1 MIRWHPAPPRHHGTA
16 HPENRAKPALTTAI
30 PLLRAPSSLAQASFK
45 VPPKLQQP
53 KHAPAAER
61 SRTKSNHLNDPGCSL
76 GLRQPLTCNGW
87 HPADLER
94 DQTRRQSKREEER
107 KKTAG
112 RKFWFS
118 RGGERNSGF
127 HRGALLSD
135 TDPACACELVGQIVT
150 TLAFPENEEKE
161 ASTAREMTKKQTGR
175 ITSAPFQSDSVRLY
189 LLPTFPRNLGLNH
202 GERADAGGF
211 PGRHQD
217 GARPGAR
224 W

>member
-94 DQTRRQSKREEER
+94 DQTRRQASA
-107 KKTAG
+107 KKNE
-112 RKFWFS
+112 KKP
-118 RGGERNSGF
+118 RGGNSGF
-127 HRGALLSD
+127 PEVEREILVSTEVHCCQIQIQHARVSLWAKLSQ
-135 TDPACACELVGQIVT
+135 PWR
-150 TLAFPENEEKE
+150 FPK
-161 ASTAREMTKKQTGR
+161 TKKR
-175 ITSAPFQSDSVRLY
+175 K
-189 LLPTFPRNLGLNH
+189 LLQ
-202 GERADAGGF
+202 RA
-211 PGRHQD
+211 R
-217 GARPGAR
+217 
-224 W
+224 